1 MTFAELKAKLN
12 TRLGDVD
19 NFAFTSEEKDEIL
32 TEAIQDPYVV
42 QTTWDETLT
51 FLTGTWRYEVPEG
64 VSTVKDVYVKRGV
77 ELEPEP
83 IAVPYE
89 IVVEDGTRYLQFKG
103 GSHRLPHNQ
112 TMYIRGSYKLTIA
125 DDIEDVRT
133 QQYVL
138 NLAQLNALDN
148 LGMKKVLRFL
158 KNDTS
163 VSEIIAIKREL
174 ERKVIQH
181 RASIQR
187 EYQAA

>member
-1 MTFAELKAKLN
+1 MDFTALKAKLN
-12 TRLGDVD
+12 TRLGDAD

-42 QTTWDETLT
+42 RTVWDETLT
-51 FLTGTWRYEVPEG
+51 FASGTYQYEIPEEI
-64 VSTVKDVYVKRGV
+64 STVKDVYIKRNAG
-77 ELEPEP
+77 LEPEP
-83 IAVPYE
+83 ITVPYE
-89 IVVEDGTRYLQFKG
+89 VIIIDDLKYLQFKG
-103 GSHRLPHNQ
+103 GSYHLPHN
-112 TMYIRGSYKLTIA
+112 TTLYIRGSYKLTIT
-125 DDIEDVRT
+125 DNIDDVRT

-158 KNDTS
+158 KNDVS
-163 VSEIIAIKREL
+163 VSEIVTIKREL
-174 ERKVIQH
+174 ERKVAQH